1 MIYSSF
7 LNKSSRFNSSFK
19 TKNNF
24 RLENKKKNSKIFLF
38 SSVLTIAVL
47 SIVITFF
54 IDTDRNTLAH
64 ASSSSSLTDSSL
76 TKTQTTP
83 LVLPEIGY
91 RSQVLSESVIYS
103 ETDTTIEV
111 NGPAQQQVAS
121 KTATIVLTQAVD
133 TNDTHIDSKEL
144 LPKDSIAIDSKV
156 ATVEKTEFLTT
167 KPIKSEILKTIS
179 PQQVAIAA
187 PVTVPIKST
196 TTKKVLVKKGDTLSA
211 IFKRSSLSASTLH
224 KIMNSSKQAK
234 RLTRIKP
241 GQELVITFNS
251 NNTFKSLHYDIDRVD
266 SLIVE
271 KKADSKDYVVRIESK
286 DIDTRQQFATGT
298 INNSLFSAGNK
309 AGLSSSMIMQ
319 LAQLFGWDID
329 FALDIRKGDSF
340 AILFEEKYIDDK
352 KIGNGNI
359 LSAEFVNRGKVFTA
373 IRYTDS
379 ADHTDYYSADGLSM
393 RKAFLRTPVD
403 FSRISSRFSSGRK
416 HPVLNRIRAHKGVD
430 YAAARGTPI
439 KAVGD
444 GKVIFKGTKG
454 GYGRVIILQHGSKYS
469 TLYAHMNSY
478 NKKMRHGT
486 RVKQGQVIGYV
497 GSSGLATGPHLH
509 YEFRLNGVQRNPLT
523 VPLPSASPIA
533 KKYRSDFK
541 ATAETM
547 ISQLKLRK
555 QETVALSEQ

>member
-47 SIVITFF
+47 SIVITVF

-111 NGPAQQQVAS
+111 NEPAQQQVAS

-167 KPIKSEILKTIS
+167 KPIKTEILKTIS

>member
-7 LNKSSRFNSSFK
+7 LNKSSRFKS
-19 TKNNF
+19 KNNS
-24 RLENKKKNSKIFLF
+24 RLEKKKKNSKIFLF
-38 SSVLTIAVL
+38 SSVLTIAIL

-64 ASSSSSLTDSSL
+64 ASSSPSLSDSSL
-76 TKTQTTP
+76 TKTQMTP

-111 NGPAQQQVAS
+111 NGPAQQQVSS

-144 LPKDSIAIDSKV
+144 LPKGSIAIDSKV

-167 KPIKSEILKTIS
+167 KPIKLERLKTIS
-179 PQQVAIAA
+179 PQQVAVAT
-187 PVTVPIKST
+187 PVTVAIKST

-271 KKADSKDYVVRIESK
+271 KKADSKDYAVRIESK

-298 INNSLFSAGNK
+298 INYSLFSAGNK
-309 AGLSSSMIMQ
+309 AGLSNSMIMQ

-329 FALDIRKGDSF
+329 FALNIRKGDSF

-444 GKVIFKGTKG
+444 AKLIFKGRKG
-454 GYGRVIILQHGSKYS
+454 GYGRVIILQHGAKYS